1 MLECDGSAPA
11 TAHAG
16 LLGRS
21 RRGRAWVVTIG
32 GDLGP
37 ATLPPV
43 REALEEILVGG
54 AEAIVVDAKA
64 VTSADTGVLELLL
77 QLRPQAALCLAAP
90 SPPVQR
96 LLEIAGPDSGVPAVP
111 SLGEALDAVGM

>member
-1 MLECDGSAPA
+1 
-11 TAHAG
+11 
-16 LLGRS
+16 
-21 RRGRAWVVTIG
+21 VTIG

-37 ATLPPV
+37 ATLPSV
-43 REALEEILVGG
+43 REALEEILGGG

-77 QLRPQAALCLAAP
+77 QLRPQAAALYLAAP

-96 LLEIAGPDSGVPAVP
+96 LLEIAGPDSGVPAAA